1 MSRPP
6 PLSTSSRPARYRRPF
21 PCAGVRRRTS
31 PVIKRRVP
39 VQCWQLSFSGLN
51 EFPELGM
58 PPLPHD
64 PRRSLSPPFVIITHL
79 MTRCSHRLRLR
90 TPQAPSSLADFHR
103 ALHITARLATFDVF
117 TAVAIVVDLSQPEFD
132 LRPA

>member
-6 PLSTSSRPARYRRPF
+6 PLSTSGRPARYRRPF

-39 VQCWQLSFSGLN
+39 VQYWQLSFSGLN

-64 PRRSLSPPFVIITHL
+64 PRRSLSPPFVYYNA
-79 MTRCSHRLRLR
+79 SHDPLQPLSNGD
-90 TPQAPSSLADFHR
+90 PAFE
-103 ALHITARLATFDVF
+103 ATDAAGAF
-117 TAVAIVVDLSQPEFD
+117 I
-132 LRPA
+132 